1 MLYLDSHFW
10 KQHMEPFFVSAFQR
24 HLGAN
29 IQQNFSLK
37 ISPHALCF
45 DTTCHDLSRHDI
57 FYT

>member
-1 MLYLDSHFW
+1 MLYSDSHFW
-10 KQHMEPFFVSAFQR
+10 KQHVEPLYVSAIQR

-29 IQQNFSLK
+29 IQQNFFLQ
-37 ISPHALCF
+37 ISSHALCF